1 MSGEAPGVVALEA
14 EPQTDVRVSASLPE
28 LLPTVVSAGSI
39 GEGGTLVLGV
49 FVFPLPLP
57 LTMTGSGS
65 NSRVSAAGGAGSE
78 TAGGVGCE
86 ITGGRGWEMTGGGGW
101 EMAGGAGSGQE
112 GGWEIEV
119 EILEAVEVLR
129 SRETVLVTT
138 VETLDAVD
146 TVRSRTLSWMLRSV
160 SVGGAGWELDVVL
173 FLDPRSAGMGAGDV
187 AGATA

>member
-14 EPQTDVRVSASLPE
+14 EPQTAVRVSASCPG
-28 LLPTVVSAGSI
+28 LLPTVVSTASI

-49 FVFPLPLP
+49 SVFRFPLP
-57 LTMTGSGS
+57 LTMTGSRS
-65 NSRVSAAGGAGSE
+65 SSRVSAAGGA
-78 TAGGVGCE
+78 GCE
-86 ITGGRGWEMTGGGGW
+86 ITGGRGWEMTGGGGC
-101 EMAGGAGSGQE
+101 EMAGGVGSGQE
-112 GGWEIEV
+112 GGWEMEV

-146 TVRSRTLSWMLRSV
+146 TVRSLTLSWMLRSV
-160 SVGGAGWELDVVL
+160 GVGGAGWELDVVL
-173 FLDPRSAGMGAGDV
+173 FLDPSSAGMGAGGP